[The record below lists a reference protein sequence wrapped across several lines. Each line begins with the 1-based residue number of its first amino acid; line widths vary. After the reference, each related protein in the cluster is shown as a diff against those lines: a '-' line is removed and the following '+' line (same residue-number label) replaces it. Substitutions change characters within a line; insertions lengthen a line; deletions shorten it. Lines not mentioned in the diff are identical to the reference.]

1 MVMSHLVVTLEDKL
15 VGEFPISKEKM
26 TIGRKPDND
35 ICINNLAISS
45 YHTQI
50 ITVLDSSFLEDLNST
65 NGTYV
70 NARLVKKH
78 ALEDGDLIDVGN
90 YRIRYVGN
98 EPQEAHEDE
107 SDVLEKTIVLS
118 PGTAD
123 SVEEFLK
130 KENTIVE
137 PRPTSAISNHP
148 APIIDT
154 REEDDVE
161 VEESSTPAVASEEA
175 AKAHQIAEQS
185 VSAPI
190 APTPDERIK
199 TPSNTSY
206 QAASEQ
212 QDRIGKLQ
220 VLNGKNAGLVLDL
233 KKSLTTFGSPKLAV
247 AGVTK
252 RAKGY
257 FLIHVQGQEGQ
268 PTLLNGEPLKD
279 KATQLEDND
288 IIEVANIKLEF
299 FTE

>member
-1 MVMSHLVVTLEDKL
+1 MSHLVVTLEDKL
-15 VGEFPISKEKM
+15 VGEFPITKEKM

-78 ALEDGDLIDVGN
+78 ALEDGDLIDIGN

-98 EPQEAHEDE
+98 EPKQEESDE
-107 SDVLEKTIVLS
+107 TDVLEKTIVLS
-118 PGTAD
+118 PNDPDAMD
-123 SVEEFLK
+123 DLLK
-130 KENTIVE
+130 KESTIIQE
-137 PRPTSAISNHP
+137 KHTSTLSNHP

-154 REEDDVE
+154 REEDAVEVADEDVE
-161 VEESSTPAVASEEA
+161 KPAATSTTQSAQESKPDKPPISQPTAPSAQPQRVAEPE
-175 AKAHQIAEQS
+175 
-185 VSAPI
+185 
-190 APTPDERIK
+190 
-199 TPSNTSY
+199 
-206 QAASEQ
+206 
-212 QDRIGKLQ
+212 RIGKLQ

-233 KKSLTTFGSPKLAV
+233 KKSLTTFGSPKIAV

-268 PTLLNGEPLKD
+268 NTLLNGEELKA

>member
-98 EPQEAHEDE
+98 EPQEASEEE

-118 PGTAD
+118 PGSPD
-123 SVEEFLK
+123 SVEEFMK
-130 KENTIVE
+130 KENTVIE
-137 PRPTSAISNHP
+137 PRPTSTLSNHP

-154 REEDDVE
+154 RDEAE
-161 VEESSTPAVASEEA
+161 VEEPAPA
-175 AKAHQIAEQS
+175 AAETSQA
-185 VSAPI
+185 SAPA
-190 APTPDERIK
+190 APAQTTNQVSTSKPEKI
-199 TPSNTSY
+199 TEPSND
-206 QAASEQ
+206 QVSEQ
-212 QDRIGKLQ
+212 PERLGKLQ

>member
-98 EPQEAHEDE
+98 EPEQATDE
-107 SDVLEKTIVLS
+107 EGDVLEKTIVLS

-130 KENTIVE
+130 KENTIIE
-137 PRPTSAISNHP
+137 PRPTSTVSNHP

-154 REEDDVE
+154 RDEGEVE
-161 VEESSTPAVASEEA
+161 VEQPAETQKEATP
-175 AKAHQIAEQS
+175 QP
-185 VSAPI
+185 VSASTEPKTTTTTSAE
-190 APTPDERIK
+190 AP
-199 TPSNTSY
+199 PSNV
-206 QAASEQ
+206 ADEP
-212 QDRIGKLQ
+212 DRLGKLQ

-252 RAKGY
+252 RARGY

>member
-1 MVMSHLVVTLEDKL
+1 MPHLVVTIEDKL
-15 VGEFPISKEKM
+15 VGEFPINKEKM

-45 YHTQI
+45 YHSQI

-78 ALEDGDLIDVGN
+78 ALEDGDLIDIGN

-98 EPQEAHEDE
+98 EPVQGQEDNG
-107 SDVLEKTIVLS
+107 DVLEKTIVLT
-118 PGTAD
+118 PNDNIAAQ
-123 SVEEFLK
+123 EHLLK
-130 KENTIVE
+130 KENTVVE
-137 PRPTSAISNHP
+137 QKPEPAGASNPP

-154 REEDDVE
+154 RD
-161 VEESSTPAVASEEA
+161 EA
-175 AKAHQIAEQS
+175 AEIEEPATSDMTIETK
-185 VSAPI
+185 V
-190 APTPDERIK
+190 APTPPPTPPAAAK
-199 TPSNTSY
+199 TEAEP
-206 QAASEQ
+206 A
-212 QDRIGKLQ
+212 RVGKLQ

-233 KKSLTTFGSPKLAV
+233 KKSLTTFGSPKIAV

-257 FLIHVQGQEGQ
+257 FLIHVQGKDGQ
-268 PTLLNGEPLKD
+268 PTLLNGERLKD
-279 KATQLEDND
+279 KATLLEDHD

>member
-1 MVMSHLVVTLEDKL
+1 MSHLVVTLEDKL
-15 VGEFPISKEKM
+15 VGEFPITKEKM

-78 ALEDGDLIDVGN
+78 ALEDGDLIDIGN

-98 EPQEAHEDE
+98 EPKQAGNDE

-118 PGTAD
+118 PNDPEAMD
-123 SVEEFLK
+123 DFMN
-130 KENTIVE
+130 KESTVIQE
-137 PRPTSAISNHP
+137 RPTSTVSNHP

-154 REEDDVE
+154 REEDEVE
-161 VEESSTPAVASEEA
+161 VEEQQPAQA
-175 AKAHQIAEQS
+175 AAAAAPAQEKPQENPVQTAPKP
-185 VSAPI
+185 API
-190 APTPDERIK
+190 A
-199 TPSNTSY
+199 
-206 QAASEQ
+206 AAPAQSSESL
-212 QDRIGKLQ
+212 RIGKLQ

-233 KKSLTTFGSPKLAV
+233 KKSLTTFGSPKIAV

-257 FLIHVQGQEGQ
+257 FLVHVQGQDGQ
-268 PTLLNGEPLKD
+268 KTLLNGEELKA

-299 FTE
+299 YTE

>member
-98 EPQEAHEDE
+98 EPQQASDEEA
-107 SDVLEKTIVLS
+107 DVLEKTIVLS
-118 PGTAD
+118 PGNAD

-130 KENTIVE
+130 KENTIIE
-137 PRPTSAISNHP
+137 PRPTSTVSNL
-148 APIIDT
+148 
-154 REEDDVE
+154 
-161 VEESSTPAVASEEA
+161 S
-175 AKAHQIAEQS
+175 
-185 VSAPI
+185 
-190 APTPDERIK
+190 
-199 TPSNTSY
+199 
-206 QAASEQ
+206 
-212 QDRIGKLQ
+212 
-220 VLNGKNAGLVLDL
+220 
-233 KKSLTTFGSPKLAV
+233 
-247 AGVTK
+247 
-252 RAKGY
+252 
-257 FLIHVQGQEGQ
+257 LIH
-268 PTLLNGEPLKD
+268 
-279 KATQLEDND
+279 
-288 IIEVANIKLEF
+288 I
-299 FTE
+299 

>member
-98 EPQEAHEDE
+98 EPQQATDDE
-107 SDVLEKTIVLS
+107 SDVLEKTIVLT

-130 KENTIVE
+130 KENTVIE
-137 PRPTSAISNHP
+137 PRPSSSVSNHP

-154 REEDDVE
+154 RDETE
-161 VEESSTPAVASEEA
+161 VDTEKPATDEKAVTQPVPKPSESESKP
-175 AKAHQIAEQS
+175 
-185 VSAPI
+185 
-190 APTPDERIK
+190 
-199 TPSNTSY
+199 
-206 QAASEQ
+206 AASMAASSDEP
-212 QDRIGKLQ
+212 DRLGKLQ

-233 KKSLTTFGSPKLAV
+233 KKSLTTFGSPKVAV

-252 RAKGY
+252 RARGY

>member
-1 MVMSHLVVTLEDKL
+1 MSHLVVTLEDKL
-15 VGEFPISKEKM
+15 VGEFPITKEKM

-78 ALEDGDLIDVGN
+78 ALEDGDLIDIGN

-98 EPQEAHEDE
+98 EPQQAEGEE
-107 SDVLEKTIVLS
+107 TDVLEKTIVLS
-118 PGTAD
+118 PNDPEAMD
-123 SVEEFLK
+123 DFIK
-130 KENTIVE
+130 KENTVIQE
-137 PRPTSAISNHP
+137 KPTSTISNHP

-154 REEDDVE
+154 REEDE
-161 VEESSTPAVASEEA
+161 VETAAPAKEETA
-175 AKAHQIAEQS
+175 A
-185 VSAPI
+185 SAPPPPEQPVKP
-190 APTPDERIK
+190 APV
-199 TPSNTSY
+199 
-206 QAASEQ
+206 AASAQAPAEPAAQ
-212 QDRIGKLQ
+212 GKLQ

-233 KKSLTTFGSPKLAV
+233 KKSLTTFGSPKIAV

-257 FLIHVQGQEGQ
+257 FLVHVQGQDGQ
-268 PTLLNGEPLKD
+268 STLLNGEELKA

>member
-15 VGEFPISKEKM
+15 VGEFPITKEKM

-98 EPQEAHEDE
+98 EPKQEESDE
-107 SDVLEKTIVLS
+107 TDVLEKTIVLS
-118 PGTAD
+118 PNDPEAMD
-123 SVEEFLK
+123 DFLK
-130 KENTIVE
+130 KESTLIQE
-137 PRPTSAISNHP
+137 KPTSTTSNHP

-154 REEDDVE
+154 REEDE
-161 VEESSTPAVASEEA
+161 VEDAPKTQKVAAVSSSESAPEQTSEKPIQPTPTPVAA
-175 AKAHQIAEQS
+175 APN
-185 VSAPI
+185 VSAEP
-190 APTPDERIK
+190 AR
-199 TPSNTSY
+199 
-206 QAASEQ
+206 A
-212 QDRIGKLQ
+212 GKLQ

-233 KKSLTTFGSPKLAV
+233 KKSLTTFGSPKIAV

-257 FLIHVQGQEGQ
+257 FLVHVQGQEGQ
-268 PTLLNGEPLKD
+268 STLLNGEELKA

>member
-1 MVMSHLVVTLEDKL
+1 MVMSHLVVTLEDKM
-15 VGEFPISKEKM
+15 VGEFPIAKEKM

-98 EPQEAHEDE
+98 EPQSSDDE
-107 SDVLEKTIVLS
+107 NSDVLEKTIVLS

-123 SVEEFLK
+123 SVEEFLR
-130 KENTIVE
+130 KENTIIE
-137 PRPTSAISNHP
+137 PKPTSTLSNHP

-154 REEDDVE
+154 RDEAEIKADPPVE
-161 VEESSTPAVASEEA
+161 KAVETTNQ
-175 AKAHQIAEQS
+175 K
-185 VSAPI
+185 
-190 APTPDERIK
+190 PTPLEASSNINNELSDQTERL
-199 TPSNTSY
+199 
-206 QAASEQ
+206 
-212 QDRIGKLQ
+212 GKLQ
-220 VLNGKNAGLVLDL
+220 VLNGKNSGLVLDL

-252 RAKGY
+252 RARGY

>member
-1 MVMSHLVVTLEDKL
+1 MDKSHLVVTLEDKL
-15 VGEFPISKEKM
+15 VGEFPIAKEKM

-98 EPQEAHEDE
+98 EPQQAEKDE

-118 PGTAD
+118 PGMPD

-130 KENTIVE
+130 KENTIIE
-137 PRPTSAISNHP
+137 PRPTSTLSNHP

-154 REEDDVE
+154 RDEAEVDVQDPPAPVKE
-161 VEESSTPAVASEEA
+161 VVTEAPVVVVSIPPEPKAAEIATPTNADNQASD
-175 AKAHQIAEQS
+175 Q
-185 VSAPI
+185 
-190 APTPDERIK
+190 PDRV
-199 TPSNTSY
+199 
-206 QAASEQ
+206 
-212 QDRIGKLQ
+212 GKLQ

-268 PTLLNGEPLKD
+268 PTMLNGEPLKD

-288 IIEVANIKLEF
+288 IIEVAKIKLEF

>member
-15 VGEFPISKEKM
+15 VGEFPITKEKM

-98 EPQEAHEDE
+98 EVKQEENGE
-107 SDVLEKTIVLS
+107 TDVLEKTIVLS
-118 PGTAD
+118 PNDPEAMD
-123 SVEEFLK
+123 DFLK
-130 KENTIVE
+130 KENTLIQDK
-137 PRPTSAISNHP
+137 PTSTLSNHP

-154 REEDDVE
+154 REEDEVE
-161 VEESSTPAVASEEA
+161 VEEVPAPTAPEQQATAAPATPEKPAEQPVAPAPVAAPKEPETPAL
-175 AKAHQIAEQS
+175 S
-185 VSAPI
+185 VDSG
-190 APTPDERIK
+190 
-199 TPSNTSY
+199 
-206 QAASEQ
+206 
-212 QDRIGKLQ
+212 RIGKLQ

-233 KKSLTTFGSPKLAV
+233 KKSLTTFGSPKIAV

-257 FLIHVQGQEGQ
+257 FLVHVQGQEGQ
-268 PTLLNGEPLKD
+268 STLLNGEELKD

>member
-1 MVMSHLVVTLEDKL
+1 MVVTLEDKL
-15 VGEFPISKEKM
+15 VGEFPITKEKM

-50 ITVLDSSFLEDLNST
+50 ITLLDSSFLEDLNST

-70 NARLVKKH
+70 NARLVKKNS
-78 ALEDGDLIDVGN
+78 LEDGDLIDVGN
-90 YRIRYVGN
+90 HRIRYVGS
-98 EPQEAHEDE
+98 EPQQE
-107 SDVLEKTIVLS
+107 SENEDVLEKTIVLS

-137 PRPTSAISNHP
+137 PRRASVSSNHS

-154 REEDDVE
+154 RDEDE
-161 VEESSTPAVASEEA
+161 VEPVEKVQATASTEAPSAPKAEKSAAVAKASSSAKPATESSSSE
-175 AKAHQIAEQS
+175 
-185 VSAPI
+185 PL
-190 APTPDERIK
+190 
-199 TPSNTSY
+199 
-206 QAASEQ
+206 
-212 QDRIGKLQ
+212 GKLQ

-233 KKSLTTFGSPKLAV
+233 KKSLTTFGSPKIAV

-257 FLIHVQGQEGQ
+257 FLIHVQGQEGHS
-268 PTLLNGEPLKD
+268 TLLNDQPVSD
-279 KATQLEDND
+279 KAAQLEDND

>member
-15 VGEFPISKEKM
+15 VGEFPITKEKM

-98 EPQEAHEDE
+98 EPKQDE
-107 SDVLEKTIVLS
+107 NGETDVLEKTIVLS
-118 PGTAD
+118 PNDPEAMD
-123 SVEEFLK
+123 DFLK
-130 KENTIVE
+130 KEENTIIQE
-137 PRPTSAISNHP
+137 KPTSALSNHP

-154 REEDDVE
+154 RDEGEVE
-161 VEESSTPAVASEEA
+161 VEQVAEKEEVVAAPKAEPAKPAAPVA
-175 AKAHQIAEQS
+175 AKPQAT
-185 VSAPI
+185 SADP
-190 APTPDERIK
+190 
-199 TPSNTSY
+199 
-206 QAASEQ
+206 
-212 QDRIGKLQ
+212 DRIGKLQ

-233 KKSLTTFGSPKLAV
+233 KKSLTTFGSPKVAV

-268 PTLLNGEPLKD
+268 TTLLNGEELKA

>member
-1 MVMSHLVVTLEDKL
+1 MSHLVVTLEDKL
-15 VGEFPISKEKM
+15 VGEFPITKEKM

-78 ALEDGDLIDVGN
+78 ALKDGDLIDIGN

-98 EPQEAHEDE
+98 EPKQEDNGET
-107 SDVLEKTIVLS
+107 DVLEKTIVLS
-118 PGTAD
+118 PNDQEAMD
-123 SVEEFLK
+123 DFLN
-130 KENTIVE
+130 KESTIVQE
-137 PRPTSAISNHP
+137 KPTGTLSSHP

-154 REEDDVE
+154 REEDE
-161 VEESSTPAVASEEA
+161 VDEDAST
-175 AKAHQIAEQS
+175 
-185 VSAPI
+185 
-190 APTPDERIK
+190 
-199 TPSNTSY
+199 
-206 QAASEQ
+206 Q
-212 QDRIGKLQ
+212 QDVSSAAPEQDNKPAPLAAPKEPAPQPSAEPTRIGKLQ

-233 KKSLTTFGSPKLAV
+233 KKSLTTFGSPKIAV

-257 FLIHVQGQEGQ
+257 FLVHVQGQEGQ
-268 PTLLNGEPLKD
+268 ATLLNGEVLKA
-279 KATQLEDND
+279 KATLLEDND

>member
-1 MVMSHLVVTLEDKL
+1 MSHLVVTLEDKL
-15 VGEFPISKEKM
+15 VGEFPITKEKM

-90 YRIRYVGN
+90 HRIRYVGN
-98 EPQEAHEDE
+98 EPQQADDDE

-118 PGTAD
+118 PGNAD
-123 SVEEFLK
+123 SVDEFLK
-130 KENTIVE
+130 KEDTLVE
-137 PRPTSAISNHP
+137 PRPTSTLSNHP

-154 REEDDVE
+154 RDEDE
-161 VEESSTPAVASEEA
+161 VKETPAQPEA
-175 AKAHQIAEQS
+175 AD
-185 VSAPI
+185 APEPATA
-190 APTPDERIK
+190 APTPRPVP
-199 TPSNTSY
+199 PS
-206 QAASEQ
+206 SENSQ
-212 QDRIGKLQ
+212 EPDRIGKLQ

-257 FLIHVQGQEGQ
+257 FLIHVQGQDGQ

>member
-1 MVMSHLVVTLEDKL
+1 MSHLVVTLEDKL

-98 EPQEAHEDE
+98 EPQEASDEE

-118 PGTAD
+118 PGSPD
-123 SVEEFLK
+123 SVEEFMK
-130 KENTIVE
+130 KENTIIE
-137 PRPTSAISNHP
+137 PRPTSTLSNHP

-154 REEDDVE
+154 RDEAE
-161 VEESSTPAVASEEA
+161 VEESAPVVAPVEA
-175 AKAHQIAEQS
+175 AKETQQIPVQ
-185 VSAPI
+185 
-190 APTPDERIK
+190 PTANPATTSKPEKI
-199 TPSNTSY
+199 TEPSNG
-206 QAASEQ
+206 QVSEQ
-212 QDRIGKLQ
+212 PERLGKLQ

>member
-1 MVMSHLVVTLEDKL
+1 MDKSHLVVTLEDKL

-98 EPQEAHEDE
+98 EPQQSTNDDNE
-107 SDVLEKTIVLS
+107 DVLEKTIVLS
-118 PGTAD
+118 PGTAE
-123 SVEEFLK
+123 SVDEFLR

-137 PRPTSAISNHP
+137 QRPTSTLSNQP

-154 REEDDVE
+154 RDEAE
-161 VEESSTPAVASEEA
+161 VDIDTPPSAAEQVAKQGAETEATTAPAEESKPIIAKETPIISPNN
-175 AKAHQIAEQS
+175 S
-185 VSAPI
+185 
-190 APTPDERIK
+190 
-199 TPSNTSY
+199 
-206 QAASEQ
+206 SEQ
-212 QDRIGKLQ
+212 PERLGKLQ

-247 AGVTK
+247 AGVTR
-252 RAKGY
+252 RARGY

-279 KATQLEDND
+279 KANQLEDND

>member
-1 MVMSHLVVTLEDKL
+1 MSHLVVTLEDKM
-15 VGEFPISKEKM
+15 VGEFPIAKEKM

-98 EPQEAHEDE
+98 EPQSSDDE
-107 SDVLEKTIVLS
+107 NSDVLEKTIVLS

-123 SVEEFLK
+123 SVEEFLR
-130 KENTIVE
+130 KENTIIE
-137 PRPTSAISNHP
+137 PKPTSTLSNHP

-154 REEDDVE
+154 RDEAEIKADPPVE
-161 VEESSTPAVASEEA
+161 KAVETTNQ
-175 AKAHQIAEQS
+175 K
-185 VSAPI
+185 
-190 APTPDERIK
+190 PTPLEASSNINNELSDQTERL
-199 TPSNTSY
+199 
-206 QAASEQ
+206 
-212 QDRIGKLQ
+212 GKLQ
-220 VLNGKNAGLVLDL
+220 VLNGKNSGLVLDL

-252 RAKGY
+252 RARGY

>member
-15 VGEFPISKEKM
+15 VGEFPITKEKM

-98 EPQEAHEDE
+98 EPKQEENE
-107 SDVLEKTIVLS
+107 ETDVLEKTIVLS
-118 PGTAD
+118 PNDPEAMD
-123 SVEEFLK
+123 DFLK
-130 KENTIVE
+130 KENTLIQE
-137 PRPTSAISNHP
+137 RPTSTVSNHP

-154 REEDDVE
+154 REEDEVDVQE
-161 VEESSTPAVASEEA
+161 TA
-175 AKAHQIAEQS
+175 
-185 VSAPI
+185 
-190 APTPDERIK
+190 TR
-199 TPSNTSY
+199 
-206 QAASEQ
+206 EQ
-212 QDRIGKLQ
+212 QEPPAAPVVTEEHAPQPTATPISPAPQQEVLADANRIGKLQ

-233 KKSLTTFGSPKLAV
+233 KKSLTTFGSPKIAV

-268 PTLLNGEPLKD
+268 HTLLNGEQLKA

>member
-1 MVMSHLVVTLEDKL
+1 MSHLVVTLEDKL
-15 VGEFPISKEKM
+15 VGEFPITKEKM

-98 EPQEAHEDE
+98 EPKQEENDE
-107 SDVLEKTIVLS
+107 TDVLEKTIVLS
-118 PGTAD
+118 PNDPEAMD
-123 SVEEFLK
+123 DFLK
-130 KENTIVE
+130 KESTVIQE
-137 PRPTSAISNHP
+137 RPSTSTLSNHP

-154 REEDDVE
+154 REEDEVE
-161 VEESSTPAVASEEA
+161 VEEAPAKQEAVATATQDAQPEP
-175 AKAHQIAEQS
+175 AK
-185 VSAPI
+185 SAPAAP
-190 APTPDERIK
+190 APTTTKAATEPDRV
-199 TPSNTSY
+199 
-206 QAASEQ
+206 
-212 QDRIGKLQ
+212 GKLQ

-233 KKSLTTFGSPKLAV
+233 KKSLTTFGSPKIAV

-268 PTLLNGEPLKD
+268 TTLLNGEELKA

>member
-1 MVMSHLVVTLEDKL
+1 MSHLVVTLEDKL
-15 VGEFPISKEKM
+15 VGEFPITKEKM

-78 ALEDGDLIDVGN
+78 ALEDGDLIDIGN
-90 YRIRYVGN
+90 YRIRYVGD
-98 EPQEAHEDE
+98 EPKQQDKDT

-118 PGTAD
+118 PNDPEGM
-123 SVEEFLK
+123 EEYLK
-130 KENTIVE
+130 KENTLIQE
-137 PRPTSAISNHP
+137 KPTSTLSNHP

-154 REEDDVE
+154 REEDAVE
-161 VEESSTPAVASEEA
+161 VTQA
-175 AKAHQIAEQS
+175 AATSGAATARQTGAES
-185 VSAPI
+185 VSAP
-190 APTPDERIK
+190 D
-199 TPSNTSY
+199 TSVSASVE
-206 QAASEQ
+206 QIVSATNASEPQ
-212 QDRIGKLQ
+212 RMGKLQ

-233 KKSLTTFGSPKLAV
+233 KKSLTTFGSPKMAV

-257 FLIHVQGQEGQ
+257 FLVHVQGQDGHH
-268 PTLLNGEPLKD
+268 TLLNGEQLKA

>member
-15 VGEFPISKEKM
+15 VGEFPITKEKM

-98 EPQEAHEDE
+98 EPKQEETGE
-107 SDVLEKTIVLS
+107 TDVLEKTIVLS
-118 PGTAD
+118 PNDPEAMD
-123 SVEEFLK
+123 DFLK
-130 KENTIVE
+130 KEENTIIQE
-137 PRPTSAISNHP
+137 KPTSTLSNHP

-154 REEDDVE
+154 RDEGEVE
-161 VEESSTPAVASEEA
+161 VEQAPEKEEVVAAAQADPAKPTPPVA
-175 AKAHQIAEQS
+175 AKP
-185 VSAPI
+185 SA
-190 APTPDERIK
+190 
-199 TPSNTSY
+199 TSTD
-206 QAASEQ
+206 A
-212 QDRIGKLQ
+212 DRIGKLQ

-233 KKSLTTFGSPKLAV
+233 KKSLTTFGSPKVAV

-252 RAKGY
+252 RSKGY

-268 PTLLNGEPLKD
+268 TTLLNGEELKA

>member
-1 MVMSHLVVTLEDKL
+1 MSHLVVTLEDKL
-15 VGEFPISKEKM
+15 VGEFPITKEKM

-90 YRIRYVGN
+90 HRIRYVGN
-98 EPQEAHEDE
+98 EPQEADDE
-107 SDVLEKTIVLS
+107 ENDILEKTIVLS
-118 PGTAD
+118 PGDAG
-123 SVEEFLK
+123 SVDEFLK
-130 KENTIVE
+130 KEDTLIE
-137 PRPTSAISNHP
+137 PRPTSPATNHP

-154 REEDDVE
+154 RDEAEVKETSSQTSKVSKSADSTNDE
-161 VEESSTPAVASEEA
+161 VEPKPAAAPSPNPVPPSSEST
-175 AKAHQIAEQS
+175 QD
-185 VSAPI
+185 
-190 APTPDERIK
+190 PDRL
-199 TPSNTSY
+199 
-206 QAASEQ
+206 
-212 QDRIGKLQ
+212 GKLQ

-257 FLIHVQGQEGQ
+257 FLIHVQGQDGQ